1 MNIGQYAILQFY
13 VRVYCILKEAKEG
26 VLIIEKQVCTA
37 PNYIEYC
44 LDTWTVNLI
53 SELWSLS

>member
-1 MNIGQYAILQFY
+1 MNIGQYEILQFY
-13 VRVYCILKEAKEG
+13 VRQSCILKEAKEG

-44 LDTWTVNLI
+44 LDT
-53 SELWSLS
+53 